1 MTEEQDA
8 KPSEDAK
15 QKMLAALER
24 KKQGT
29 GAGPGAVGSSG
40 SGGAA
45 HGKVGGKREF
55 RRKSV

>member
-1 MTEEQDA
+1 MADNPDNMPTEDSKA
-8 KPSEDAK
+8 
-15 QKMLAALER
+15 KMLAALER

-29 GAGPGAVGSSG
+29 GAGPGAAGSSG